1 MTASQA
7 GFIRLC
13 SDQFPERDRVEAQ
26 RELFGRGI
34 LKIDL
39 EPLPDSP
46 FRVDMNLWALPDL
59 GLASG
64 NFSGMLAAR
73 PKHMVGG
80 DELVFTVTQSGG
92 GVFNMKSGEAEI
104 SNGSAVLVSG
114 DEPGT
119 FRHVASRMLTFRL
132 SRNRLAPLIA
142 DLGSAM
148 LKPIPPNAEALR
160 LLVGYVGILQDEQA
174 LATPTLRELV
184 VNHVHDLAALALGAT
199 RETATLAN
207 GRGVR
212 AARLSAVKAD
222 ILAHLTDRTLS
233 LDAVAARQGISSV
246 YVRKLFADD
255 HGTFTDFVLGERL
268 ARAHRLLGDP
278 LCDGR
283 TISDIAFACGFGDL
297 SYFNRAFRHR
307 YGMTPSDVRTA
318 AAIRRDKAR

>member
-1 MTASQA
+1 MAASQV

-26 RELFGRGI
+26 REMFGRGI

-46 FRVDMNLWALPDL
+46 FRVDMNLWALHDL

-80 DELVFTVTQSGG
+80 DELVFTVPQSGG
-92 GVFNMKSGEAEI
+92 GVFRMRSGEAEV

-132 SRNRLAPLIA
+132 SRHRLAPLIA
-142 DLGSAM
+142 DLDGAM
-148 LKPIPPNAEALR
+148 LRPIPPNVEALR
-160 LLVGYVGILQDEQA
+160 LLTGYAGILQDEQA
-174 LATPTLRELV
+174 LATPELCELV
-184 VNHVHDLAALALGAT
+184 VAHVHDLAAMALGAT
-199 RETATLAN
+199 REAAMLAN

-212 AARLSAVKAD
+212 AARLRALKAD
-222 ILAHLTDRTLS
+222 ILAHLADRVLS
-233 LDAVAARQGISSV
+233 LDAVAARHGISSV

-278 LCDGR
+278 RCDGR

-297 SYFNRAFRHR
+297 SYFNRAFRRR
-307 YGMTPSDVRTA
+307 YGMTPSDVRA
-318 AAIRRDKAR
+318 AAEDKAR

>member
-1 MTASQA
+1 MGVSQA
-7 GFIRLC
+7 GFIRLR

-26 RELFGRGI
+26 REVFGRGI

-46 FRVDMNLWALPDL
+46 FRVDMSLWALPDL

-64 NFSGMLAAR
+64 TFSAMLAAR

-80 DELVFTVTQSGG
+80 DELVFTVAQSGG
-92 GVFNMKSGEAEI
+92 GVFNMQSSEAEI

-119 FRHVASRMLTFRL
+119 FRHVASQLLTFRL
-132 SRNRLAPLIA
+132 SRNRLAPLLA

-148 LKPIPPNAEALR
+148 LKPIPPDTEALR
-160 LLVGYVGILQDEQA
+160 LLVGYVGVLQDAQA
-174 LATPTLRELV
+174 LATPELRELV
-184 VNHVHDLAALALGAT
+184 VTHVHDLAALALGAT
-199 RETATLAN
+199 RETATLAKS
-207 GRGVR
+207 RGMR
-212 AARLSAVKAD
+212 AARLRAVKAD
-222 ILAHLTDRTLS
+222 ILAHLTDRALS
-233 LDAVAARQGISSV
+233 LDAVAARHGISSV

-268 ARAHRLLGDP
+268 ARAHRLLSDP
-278 LCDGR
+278 RCHGR

-297 SYFNRAFRHR
+297 SYFNRAFRRR
-307 YGMTPSDVRTA
+307 YAVTPSDVRVA
-318 AAIRRDKAR
+318 AAVREDKAH